1 MAVWAG
7 KILGRRSCMLK
18 AALADLEAAYD
29 SSLAKARKGAVEIV
43 ERALSVPFSL
53 PCFGWSFLWLGALQA
68 REWLCRARPTYAKWL
83 S

>member
-1 MAVWAG
+1 
-7 KILGRRSCMLK
+7 MLQ

-53 PCFGWSFLWLGALQA
+53 SCFGKSFLWLGALQA
-68 REWLCRARPTYAKWL
+68 RECLCRARRMCAKWL